1 MHGTDCCPP
10 LAPPAHPPRPPR
22 RPLRRRRRSALLLR
36 GHSRDEHLDRW
47 GAASPASARSSDRS
61 RDTSR
66 CRVRHRSSRFGVATD
81 RQLGATRRTIAPRR
95 AGATGTARRGTR
107 PAAGSTSRRAWP
119 CGPESGSWWCYQRL
133 RAQIGGMA
141 PPSNGIIAP
150 RSEGRGRGG
159 QKRGGSPELLRL
171 AVGDAGTESSRSVA
185 EVRVAGPSAPGGP
198 GPEAPTAQE
207 FIERRARLASGWAG
221 GLDHVGPRHRRG
233 IRRRLRGE
241 VR

>member
-1 MHGTDCCPP
+1 MAAMAREPCSDGHAVEQRRPAAIRDPVRHRQGSVHGTDCCPP

-47 GAASPASARSSDRS
+47 GAASPASACSSDRS

-95 AGATGTARRGTR
+95 AGATGTAGRGTW

-119 CGPESGSWWCYQRL
+119 CGPGVGVLVVLPAAAS
-133 RAQIGGMA
+133 QIGGMA

-159 QKRGGSPELLRL
+159 QKRSGSPELLRL
-171 AVGDAGTESSRSVA
+171 AVGDAGTESSRSG
-185 EVRVAGPSAPGGP
+185 RGGP
-198 GPEAPTAQE
+198 GGRT
-207 FIERRARLASGWAG
+207 
-221 GLDHVGPRHRRG
+221 VGPWRPWSRG
-233 IRRRLRGE
+233 PDSARIH
-241 VR
+241 